1 MTAAAA
7 QITRF
12 DAAADRFFDRLRGRP
27 KCDRIMY
34 AASEL
39 GDHSLIWLIAATTTA
54 VLGDEAAKRR
64 ALRLAVGLGIES
76 ALVNGPI
83 KSLFRRERP
92 TSAPTERPHRLR
104 NPRTSSFPSGH
115 ASGAVVAYGMLAYVL
130 VKTLPSRWHQPVV
143 MVATALAFSVGWSRI
158 FIEVHFASDV
168 LAAFASGTAWLTLV
182 IVVTECWLLGSK
194 PTQRGA
200 RVGDTVPGWQR
211 PSR

>member
-115 ASGAVVAYGMLAYVL
+115 ASAATCAVVLTADRRRPWTTAAIVL
-130 VKTLPSRWHQPVV
+130 VATVVAASRVHV
-143 MVATALAFSVGWSRI
+143 RI
-158 FIEVHFASDV
+158 HHGSDV
-168 LAAFASGTAWLTLV
+168 VGG
-182 IVVTECWLLGSK
+182 VVV
-194 PTQRGA
+194 GA
-200 RVGDTVPGWQR
+200 TIGLSIRRRWRLP
-211 PSR
+211 